1 MNPTTFSRKSASGGK
16 ERERERIQEREIT
29 RLHSEFLWEA
39 RNINCSENTE
49 GELEALHPER
59 TPPPHTPSSV
69 SSIGE
74 RGPRAGAHGQQPV
87 LSQLCLPLATWMR
100 HLTRAQPPLAGA
112 AARFVFKRDSLCL
125 GYSCWR
131 ILW

>member
-16 ERERERIQEREIT
+16 ERERERTQERETT

-39 RNINCSENTE
+39 RNINFSENTE

-59 TPPPHTPSSV
+59 TPPPHTHPLQYLQW
-69 SSIGE
+69 E
-74 RGPRAGAHGQQPV
+74 KGAHGQQPV